1 MKHIWVKLNHYTIR
15 FPGLLPPFLHI
26 ASDQRTGVYRRP
38 GNEATFNT
46 VRARNCYS
54 SARKI
59 QLMYVCYTSVKGK
72 PFCQLA
78 VHSVCKRYTK
88 VHLYWVP
95 CMA

>member
-54 SARKI
+54 SARKYNVRM
-59 QLMYVCYTSVKGK
+59 LHK
-72 PFCQLA
+72 CQRKALLSA
-78 VHSVCKRYTK
+78 SCSLSLQTLH
-88 VHLYWVP
+88 
-95 CMA
+95 